1 MKLTLE
7 LWTKDD
13 YQEYV
18 KYLISLKDEKNKIFS
33 ERIIFTK
40 NEILGI
46 KLPILRDIAKQIS
59 KGDYKSFLK
68 YNKYKY
74 HEEIL
79 IYLFVVAYSKNLD
92 ILKDCLDECD
102 KYIDNWS
109 SCDSL
114 TSSLKH
120 IKNNDEFFNK
130 FKEFACSNSEYKV
143 RVGVT
148 GILFNYVDDNHIDEI
163 LKTIDKVSLDTYYVN
178 MAVAWLLN
186 VCFIKERT
194 KTLEYLK
201 HTKINNFTFNKFIS
215 KCRDSFRVSQSDKDF
230 LKTLKK

>member
-1 MKLTLE
+1 MELTQQ
-7 LWTKDD
+7 LWTKEL

-33 ERIIFTK
+33 EKLIFTK

-46 KLPILRDIAKQIS
+46 KLPILRDIGKKIS

-68 YNKYKY
+68 FNKYKY
-74 HEEIL
+74 HEEGVIRS
-79 IYLFVVAYSKNLD
+79 FVIAYSKDLEVLD
-92 ILKDCLDECD
+92 EYLDECD

-114 TSSLKH
+114 TTSLKH
-120 IKNNDEFFNK
+120 IKKHDEFFDK
-130 FKEFACSNSEYKV
+130 FKTFAASNSEYKV
-143 RVGVT
+143 RVGIT
-148 GILFNYVDDNHIDEI
+148 GMLFNYVDDNHIDEI
-163 LKTIDKVSLDTYYVN
+163 LESIDSVKLDTYYVN

-186 VCFIKERT
+186 VCFIKQRS
-194 KTLEYLK
+194 KTSEYLK
-201 HTKINNFTFNKFIS
+201 HTKVNNFTFNKFIS
-215 KCRDSFRVSQSDKDF
+215 KCNDSFRVSKEDKQY